1 MSQELSYKYEFE
13 KELRNKLSLKSKG
26 RFSEETTLLKAFKF
40 TDLSDSGFVNPDC
53 FLRTLMYLGVNIV
66 NKDNVLDYF
75 NLYDRDRTGR
85 INYRDFIT
93 EVFTPLEMKRRKIME
108 EEPNEVG
115 DRGIPQ
121 KKEKRKY
128 NLTST
133 GFRQKIE
140 QNLDKN
146 AKLIKKLKKEILNQG
161 SNTLFDIQK
170 TLLKFDVD
178 NSGRIDMDEFNRI
191 CYEFDIKLI
200 PDEIKTI
207 FSCFDPSR
215 TGKIYYDDLL
225 NIVHGTLNDFRAELV
240 DDLYNK
246 FNKNNRGNLE
256 IKTIFTALNDKKIGP
271 EAAED
276 FKDNFLSHHD
286 FFSKG
291 KTEVSYEELIDFFEI
306 LSVDFKEDQQFE
318 DYINNTFSPQ
328 KPQER
333 DNRQKNYDEEEGEYN
348 NKAETKEFLDSLEK
362 LRDILLQQGA
372 TGIIELLRNL
382 KNVDLDNSNG
392 IDLDEFITVIQNV
405 LENSNASF
413 PVREIQNIF
422 NVYDLQE
429 KGNMEYKLFLNDLL
443 KLKLMPKSRK
453 EHIQNIYNHLDFEG
467 KQVLDINELTALY
480 KKPENDPV
488 PDLLDSFVTFHNI
501 VRGNRNPLVTI
512 NDFVKYYTYI
522 NILIPETKHDKLFI
536 DSTSESWLLYDKS
549 FDERKNLAKIRV
561 EGLGKQK
568 NREAMNKLI
577 RSNKTPYGT
586 IKDKINYNLNEQNP
600 TVKYNIDKKEDLLGH
615 LRAILADRGY
625 TGIMSIRRTFMLIDE
640 NSSKKITF
648 DQFENIF
655 KKFRF
660 DLSEEEVNRLFNY
673 FDKSGSGF
681 IDYDEFVNGVCSN
694 LNKFRRDVLKQVFH
708 KLDNDEK
715 GYVTVYQLRHEYNPT
730 EHPLVRQGKRGEDEV
745 LAEFLDVLE
754 YHFNL
759 LIEKNDDDSDVNDIK
774 VDFDDF
780 CDFYKNIS
788 VCIDDD
794 KYFEV
799 MVLSE
804 WGIKK
809 EGKTLYQKTWNQQDA

>member
-1 MSQELSYKYEFE
+1 
-13 KELRNKLSLKSKG
+13 
-26 RFSEETTLLKAFKF
+26 
-40 TDLSDSGFVNPDC
+40 
-53 FLRTLMYLGVNIV
+53 
-66 NKDNVLDYF
+66 
-75 NLYDRDRTGR
+75 
-85 INYRDFIT
+85 
-93 EVFTPLEMKRRKIME
+93 
-108 EEPNEVG
+108 
-115 DRGIPQ
+115 
-121 KKEKRKY
+121 
-128 NLTST
+128 
-133 GFRQKIE
+133 
-140 QNLDKN
+140 
-146 AKLIKKLKKEILNQG
+146 
-161 SNTLFDIQK
+161 
-170 TLLKFDVD
+170 
-178 NSGRIDMDEFNRI
+178 
-191 CYEFDIKLI
+191 
-200 PDEIKTI
+200 
-207 FSCFDPSR
+207 
-215 TGKIYYDDLL
+215 
-225 NIVHGTLNDFRAELV
+225 
-240 DDLYNK
+240 
-246 FNKNNRGNLE
+246 
-256 IKTIFTALNDKKIGP
+256 
-271 EAAED
+271 
-276 FKDNFLSHHD
+276 
-286 FFSKG
+286 
-291 KTEVSYEELIDFFEI
+291 
-306 LSVDFKEDQQFE
+306 
-318 DYINNTFSPQ
+318 
-328 KPQER
+328 
-333 DNRQKNYDEEEGEYN
+333 
-348 NKAETKEFLDSLEK
+348 LDSLEK
-362 LRDILLQQGA
+362 LRDIILQQGA

-382 KNVDLDNSNG
+382 RNVDLDNANG

-488 PDLLDSFVTFHNI
+488 PDLLESFVTFHNI

-536 DSTSESWLLYDKS
+536 DFTSESWLLYDKS

-568 NREAMNKLI
+568 NRDAMNKLV

-615 LRAILADRGY
+615 LRAILSERGY

-640 NSSKKITF
+640 NSTKKITF
-648 DQFENIF
+648 DQFEDLF
-655 KKFRF
+655 KKFRY
-660 DLSEEEVNRLFNY
+660 DLSEEEINRLFNY
-673 FDKSGSGF
+673 FDKEGSGF
-681 IDYDEFVNGVCSN
+681 IDYDDFVNGVCSN
-694 LNKFRRDVLKQVFH
+694 LNKFRRDVLKQVFR
-708 KLDNDEK
+708 KLDSEEK

-730 EHPLVRQGKRGEDEV
+730 EHPLVRQGKRSEDEV

-780 CDFYKNIS
+780 CNFYKNIS

>member
-1 MSQELSYKYEFE
+1 MK
-13 KELRNKLSLKSKG
+13 NKLNLKSRGK
-26 RFSEETTLLKAFKF
+26 FSDETALLRAFKF

-66 NKDNVLDYF
+66 NRDNVLDYF
-75 NLYDRDRTGR
+75 NLYDRERTGR

-93 EVFTPLEMKRRKIME
+93 EVFTPLEMKRRKMIE
-108 EEPNEVG
+108 EEPNEIG
-115 DRGIPQ
+115 DKGAPQ

-146 AKLIKKLKKEILNQG
+146 AKLIKKLKKEILSQG
-161 SNTLFDIQK
+161 SNTIFDIQK

-200 PDEIKTI
+200 PDEIKTV

-215 TGKIYYDDLL
+215 TGKIYYDDFL
-225 NIVHGTLNDFRAELV
+225 NIIHGTLNDFRAELV

-246 FNKNNRGNLE
+246 LNKNNRGNLE
-256 IKTIFTALNDKKIGP
+256 IKTMFLALNKRALGP

-276 FKDNFLSHHD
+276 FKDNFLSHHE

-291 KTEVSYEELIDFFEI
+291 KTEISYPEFVDFFEI
-306 LSVDFKEDQQFE
+306 ISTDFKDDQQFE
-318 DYINNTFSPQ
+318 EYMNNTFVQNPEERNV
-328 KPQER
+328 PQE
-333 DNRQKNYDEEEGEYN
+333 KYDENEENYGNRE
-348 NKAETKEFLDSLEK
+348 ETKEFLDSLEK

-372 TGIIELLRNL
+372 TGIIELMRNL
-382 KNVDLDNSNG
+382 RNVDLDNSNG

-405 LENSNASF
+405 LQNSNSSF

-422 NVYDLQE
+422 DVYDLEE
-429 KGNMEYKLFLNDLL
+429 KGNMNYKLFLDDLL
-443 KLKLMPKSRK
+443 KLKSMPRSRK
-453 EHIQNIYNHLDFEG
+453 EHIQKIYEHLDFEG
-467 KQVLDINELTALY
+467 KQVLDINGLTALY

-501 VRGNRNPLVTI
+501 VRGNRNPLVRM
-512 NDFVKYYTYI
+512 NDFLKFYNYI

-536 DSTSESWLLYDKS
+536 DSTSESWLLYDKT
-549 FDERKNLAKIRV
+549 FDERKNLTKIKA

-568 NREAMNKLI
+568 NREAMNKLV

-600 TVKYNIDKKEDLLGH
+600 TVKYNVDKKEDLVGH

-625 TGIMSIRRTFMLIDE
+625 TGIMSMRRTFMLIDE
-640 NSSKKITF
+640 NSNKKITF
-648 DQFENIF
+648 DQFEDLF
-655 KKFRF
+655 KKFRY
-660 DLSEEEVNRLFNY
+660 DLSEEEINRLFNY
-673 FDKSGSGF
+673 FDKEGSGF
-681 IDYDEFVNGVCSN
+681 INYDEFVNGVCDN
-694 LNKFRRDVLKQVFH
+694 LNKFRRNVLKQVFA

-715 GYVTVYQLRHEYNPT
+715 GYITVYQLRHEYNPT
-730 EHPLVRQGKRGEDEV
+730 EHPLVRQGKRTEDEV

-759 LIEKNDDDSDVNDIK
+759 LIEKNDDNLDVNDVK

-799 MVLSE
+799 MVMSE
-804 WGIKK
+804 WGLKK